1 MSAPILHGIQSSA
14 FLPSI
19 YTNPE
24 IYKELRTAHILFV
37 DNYEKIYKR
46 YGIRREEMMTV
57 MPDLTKVDPLVGT
70 EILPYLEVEN

>member
-1 MSAPILHGIQSSA
+1 MSAPYLHGIQSSA

-24 IYKELRTAHILFV
+24 LYYELRTAHIFFQ

-46 YGIRREEMMTV
+46 YGITRDEMMTV
-57 MPDLTKVDPLVGT
+57 MCDLTKVDPLVGT
-70 EILPYLEVEN
+70 EILPYLPISK

>member
-19 YTNPE
+19 YTNPQLN
-24 IYKELRTAHILFV
+24 KELRTAHIFFV

-46 YGIRREEMMTV
+46 YGILRSEMLTV
-57 MPDLTKVDPLVGT
+57 MSDLTKVDPLCGT
-70 EILPYLEVEN
+70 EVLPYLPVED

>member
-19 YTNPE
+19 YTDPE
-24 IYKELRTAHILFV
+24 LYHELRTAHIFFV

-46 YGIRREEMMTV
+46 YGITRDEMMTV
-57 MPDLTKVDPLVGT
+57 MCDLTKVDPLVGT
-70 EILPYLEVEN
+70 EILPYLPIEE

>member
-19 YTNPE
+19 YINSE

-57 MPDLTKVDPLVGT
+57 MCDLSKVDPLVGT
-70 EILPYLEVEN
+70 EVLPYLEVEN